1 MLRIAI
7 ATAVAVLVV
16 VAPGVTA
23 GGDRD
28 RHKDDDHHDKG
39 QRTIALPD
47 EFRPEGI
54 ASGPKDS
61 FYVGSIPEGSVYR
74 GSYRTGEGEVLVPA
88 HPGRNHIGLKV
99 DWRHDLVFVAG
110 GESKGIYIYDADTG
124 ADVAAF
130 SIPDAGFINDVVL
143 TKHGAYFTDSL
154 VQRLYR
160 VKISRHGRLSEP
172 EIIPITGDFVYEAGF
187 NANGIEATRDGHR
200 LIVVQSNT
208 GELFSIKPHSG
219 RSEQIEVD
227 GPLTNGDGLLLD
239 DDELYVVRNRLNTIA
254 VVDLDRDLD
263 EGEIEDELTDPLLD
277 VPTTIAPF
285 GKFIYAVNARFDRPD
300 DSDDDIIRLRP

>member
-1 MLRIAI
+1 MIRIAI
-7 ATAVAVLVV
+7 ATAAAVLVV
-16 VAPGVTA
+16 LAPGVTA

-39 QRTIALPD
+39 QRTIALPG

-61 FYVGSIPEGSVYR
+61 FYVGSIPQGSVYR
-74 GSYRTGEGEVLVPA
+74 GSYRTGEGEVLVPP

-99 DWRHDLVFVAG
+99 DSRNDLLFVAG
-110 GESKGIYIYDADTG
+110 GPSKGIYVYDSETG
-124 ADVAAF
+124 EDVAAF

-143 TKHGAYFTDSL
+143 TSRAAYFTDSQ
-154 VQRLYR
+154 VQRFYR
-160 VKISRHGRLSEP
+160 VEIGRHGRLGQP
-172 EIIPITGDFVYEAGF
+172 EIVPITGDFVYTAGF
-187 NANGIEATRDGHR
+187 NANGIEQVGNGRR
-200 LIVVQSNT
+200 LIMVKSNT
-208 GELFSIKPHSG
+208 GQLFSVKPHSG
-219 RSEQIEVD
+219 RSREIEVD
-227 GPLTNGDGLLLD
+227 GDLTNGDGLLLD
-239 DDELYVVRNRLNTIA
+239 DDELYVVRNQLNRVA

-263 EGEIEDELTDPLLD
+263 EGEVEKELTDRLLD

-300 DSDDDIIRLRP
+300 VSDDDIIRLRP